1 VTIPST
7 YDAVI
12 QIAALRYLPAED
24 WRWLKAQWWTESRL
38 DPKAKSPAGAL
49 GLCQI
54 MPETFAEVAEK
65 LEFPRDASV
74 FDPNFAT
81 LAGTF
86 YMAEMWRQWHPN
98 GRSLDDRRKLAQ
110 AAYNAGLGSIL
121 RAQHLADGAMDYDT
135 IIAQLHRVTGESN
148 AHETKGYVIGIAAAY
163 HTLNQDDLRAQAQRA

>member
-1 VTIPST
+1 MIPNT
-7 YDAVI
+7 YDALI
-12 QIAALRYLPAED
+12 QFAAIRYLPSDD

-38 DPKAKSPAGAL
+38 NPVARSPAGAL

-54 MPETFAEVAEK
+54 EPDTFAELAEK
-65 LEFPRDASV
+65 LNFPRDASV
-74 FDPNFAT
+74 FDPQYAT

-86 YMAEMWRQWHPN
+86 YMAEMWRNWHPN
-98 GRSLDDRRKLAQ
+98 GRTMADRRKLAQ
-110 AAYNAGLGSIL
+110 SAYNAGLGSIL

-163 HTLNQDDLRAQAQRA
+163 HTLVQQAAA